1 MPAVATKGSEVTTG
15 HGCTATTT
23 ILDGDD
29 SVKIG
34 GKDAA
39 VQGSN
44 LTTHTVPSGDKC
56 VPHSTKVTEG
66 SNSVLV
72 NGKPLARVG
81 DGIGCS
87 ASGKINA
94 GDSSVIA
101 G

>member
-1 MPAVATKGSEVTTG
+1 MPEAATKGSAVSTG
-15 HGCTATTT
+15 HGCDAQTT
-23 ILDGDD
+23 IADGDS
-29 SVKIG
+29 SVQIG

-66 SNSVLV
+66 SSSVLV

>member
-1 MPAVATKGSEVTTG
+1 MPAAATKGSEVITG

-23 ILDGDD
+23 ILDGDE
-29 SVKIG
+29 SVQIG

-44 LTTHTVPSGDKC
+44 LTTHTVPSGTNC

-66 SNSVLV
+66 SSSVEV
-72 NGKPLARVG
+72 NGKALARVG
-81 DGIGCS
+81 DGIGCRPG
-87 ASGKINA
+87 GKINS
-94 GDSSVIA
+94 GDTSVIA